1 MITRDLVAIAL
12 KTSHNCGSPI
22 ERERG
27 EQWIAER
34 GENADKW
41 ELISILTCE
50 CCGEVASYWFNRDDP
65 THARCHKHY
74 RRNPCLVEGCRRS
87 FKVEDGY
94 GTTKVICGQH
104 WREFVPVGSPE
115 RRIYLRFFRRA
126 KKFDWTDESIR
137 AFHRFWAALAKRVQA
152 KARGDVDMAEVN
164 RLMGWDK
171 AA

>member
-12 KTSHNCGSPI
+12 KTSHGCGSPI
-22 ERERG
+22 DRERG

-41 ELISILTCE
+41 ELISIPTCE
-50 CCGEVASYWFNRDDP
+50 CCGQPATYWMNRESP
-65 THARCHKHY
+65 THARCRKHHD
-74 RRNPCLVEGCRRS
+74 RNPCLVEGCGRS
-87 FKVEDGY
+87 FKAEDGY
-94 GTTKVICGQH
+94 GTNKIICGRH

-126 KKFDWTDESIR
+126 KKFDWNDNSIR
-137 AFHRFWAALAKRVQA
+137 AFHRFWDALAKRARA
-152 KARGDVDMAEVN
+152 KARGDIDMDEVN